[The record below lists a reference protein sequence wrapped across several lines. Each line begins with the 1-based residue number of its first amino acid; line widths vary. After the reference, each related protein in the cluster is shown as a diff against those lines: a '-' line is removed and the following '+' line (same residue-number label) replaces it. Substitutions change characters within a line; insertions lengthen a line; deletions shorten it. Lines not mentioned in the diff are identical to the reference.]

1 MAFIDYGAIAFKNG
15 KCIQNDYFG
24 DMLEMVGWEDEE
36 EHILKGWCFSYVG
49 DKNFTVG
56 FFKEHMIVCCDGKT
70 ETIYLN
76 DRYIG
81 WKKYEALYVP
91 DNYDGFIK
99 FVVTPRQDRC
109 YTFKMTYN
117 GDEYKV
123 IFGYGID
130 LPYYQKTGRYNYYRS
145 PGFLISNKLPDIIK
159 NIPYEISIRIELLRR
174 RHERKEQEKG
184 REQETP

>member
-15 KCIQNDYFG
+15 KCIQKDYFG

-56 FFKEHMIVCCDGKT
+56 FFKEHMIVHCDGKT

-91 DNYDGFIK
+91 DDYDGFIK
-99 FVVTPRQDRC
+99 FVVTPRQNRC

-130 LPYYQKTGRYNYYRS
+130 YGYWLKTGIFNYYCCPEHFFKS
-145 PGFLISNKLPDIIK
+145 TLPRFFKD
-159 NIPYEISIRIELLRR
+159 IPYNIELKYNMWV
-174 RHERKEQEKG
+174 RK
-184 REQETP
+184 RDRSSDTNII